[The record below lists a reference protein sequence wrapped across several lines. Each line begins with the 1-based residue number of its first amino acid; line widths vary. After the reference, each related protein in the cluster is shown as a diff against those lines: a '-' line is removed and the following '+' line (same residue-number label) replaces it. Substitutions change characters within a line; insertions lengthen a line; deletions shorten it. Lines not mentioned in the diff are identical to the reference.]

1 MRVVLDTVIYVR
13 ALINPIGRWGR
24 LVLEIA
30 RRHIVI
36 TSPEIIREVIEV
48 LHRQEVRDKLPLLEY
63 SVRLEVILATLQEAE
78 VVEPADRPPV
88 CRDADDDKF
97 FWCAAAGSADYIISE
112 DKDIL
117 SVGEYRGA
125 KTISADAFM
134 TLAAEQE
141 LQG

>member
-13 ALINPIGRWGR
+13 ALINPKGRWGR

-30 RRHIVI
+30 RQHMLI
-36 TSPEIIREVIEV
+36 TSPEIVREVIEV
-48 LHRQEVRDKLPLLEY
+48 LHRQEVRDKLSLLEH
-63 SVRLEVILATLQEAE
+63 SVRIEVILATLQEAE
-78 VVEPADRPPV
+78 VVEPAGRPTV

-117 SVGEYRGA
+117 SVGQYRGV
-125 KTISADAFM
+125 KTVSADAFM
-134 TLAAEQE
+134 TLLAEQE
-141 LQG
+141 LEG

>member
-13 ALINPIGRWGR
+13 ALINPKGRWGR

-63 SVRLEVILATLQEAE
+63 SVRLEVILATIQEAE
-78 VVEPADRPPV
+78 VAEPADRPPV
-88 CRDADDDKF
+88 CRDAADDKF
-97 FWCAAAGSADYIISE
+97 FWCAAAGAVGCIISE

-117 SVGEYRGA
+117 NVAKYRGA
-125 KTISADAFM
+125 KTVSADAFM